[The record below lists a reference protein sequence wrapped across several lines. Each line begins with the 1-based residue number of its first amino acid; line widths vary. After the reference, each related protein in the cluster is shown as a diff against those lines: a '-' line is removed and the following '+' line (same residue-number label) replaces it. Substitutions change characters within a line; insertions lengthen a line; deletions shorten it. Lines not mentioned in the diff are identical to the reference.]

1 MNNNELAKHY
11 FSEALVKYKNK
22 NYKEAIKSLTISLAY
37 APDRL
42 SILTNL
48 TASYIKLSKFEDAIS
63 IIEKIHKL
71 YPNDHINY
79 LNQGNIY
86 EKQTRFIEALSCYSN
101 SLEINNEYTEGLFNR
116 ANILTLLNRLDE
128 ALNDYEKAFL
138 INPDYEYL
146 LGTVIHTRMFLCMWE
161 NFDEN
166 LKKLIIEIKNKKK
179 STPCFP
185 LLALTDSLE
194 LQLQVA
200 KIRVNDLYPL
210 DNSLGE
216 IKNTKKKRIRIG
228 YFSADFH
235 NHATSYLMA
244 QLFEMHDKT
253 KYEVFAFS
261 FGPDKQDEMRIRLIK
276 SFEHFYEISKY
287 TSKEIAVLSRT
298 LGIDIAID
306 LKGHTLGH
314 RIDIFSFRAAPIQIS
329 YLGYPGTSGASY
341 IDYVIADSTVI
352 PENSQK
358 FYTEKIIY
366 MPGSYQV
373 NDNSK
378 IIGDINFSRENFGLP
393 DNKFI
398 YCCFNNNF
406 KILPFVFDS
415 WLNILNQVPN
425 SVLWLLKDNI
435 VSQINIIKTAKE
447 KGFDTNRIIFADR
460 VELDIHLAR
469 HCLADVFLDTFPYNA
484 HTTTSDALW
493 AGLPVI
499 TRTGESFASRVAA
512 SLLKSIGLNELVA
525 SNQNEYENIA
535 VHLANNEKKLQFI
548 KNKLKDNLKTTSL
561 FDTQKF
567 TKNIE
572 EAYKNVYE
580 IYKLGKPV
588 DNFYV

>member
-1 MNNNELAKHY
+1 MSNNELAKHY
-11 FSEALVKYKNK
+11 FSVALVEYANK
-22 NYKEAIKSLTISLAY
+22 NYEEAIENLKTALDY

-48 TASYIKLSKFEDAIS
+48 TAIYIKLSKFEDAIK
-63 IIEKIHKL
+63 IIEKIYNI
-71 YPNDHINY
+71 YPNDY
-79 LNQGNIY
+79 VTLLNQGNIY
-86 EKQTRFIEALSCYSN
+86 EKQSRFTEAVTCYSN
-101 SLEINNEYTEGLFNR
+101 SLKINSEYTEALFNR
-116 ANILTLLNRLDE
+116 ANILTLFNRLVE
-128 ALNDYEKAFL
+128 ALNDYEKAYL
-138 INPDYEYL
+138 INPEYKYL
-146 LGTVIHTRMFLCMWE
+146 LGTIIHTRMFLCIWK

-166 LKKLIIEIKNKKK
+166 LKKLINEIKDGKKT
-179 STPCFP
+179 TPCFP

-200 KIRVNDLYPL
+200 KIRVKDLYPI

-216 IKNTKKKRIRIG
+216 IINTKKKRIRIG

-244 QLFEMHDKT
+244 QLFEMHDKK

-261 FGPDKQDEMRIRLIK
+261 FGPDKQDEMRLRLIK
-276 SFEHFYEISKY
+276 CFEHFYEISKY
-287 TSKEIAVLSRT
+287 TSKEIAVLSRN
-298 LGIDIAID
+298 LGIDIAVD

-314 RIDIFSFRAAPIQIS
+314 RLDIFSFRAAPIQIS

-341 IDYVIADSTVI
+341 IDYVIADRTLI
-352 PENSQK
+352 PENSEK

-366 MPGSYQV
+366 MPESYQV

-378 IIGDINFSRENFGLP
+378 IISNINFSRVNFGLP
-393 DNKFI
+393 DNKFV

-406 KILPFVFDS
+406 KILPFIFES
-415 WLNILNQVPN
+415 WLNILNRVPN
-425 SVLWLLKDNI
+425 SVLWLLKDNL
-435 VSQINIIKTAKE
+435 VSQINIINTAKE

-469 HCLADVFLDTFPYNA
+469 HRLADVFLDTFPYNA

-512 SLLKSIGLNELVA
+512 SLLNSIGLNELVA

-535 VHLANNEKKLQFI
+535 VDLAKNVKKIQFI
-548 KNKLKDNLKTTSL
+548 KNKLNYNLKTTSL

-580 IYKLGKPV
+580 IYKSGKPIES
-588 DNFYV
+588 FYV